1 MSRGRARHPHR
12 RQLAGLSISALG
24 VVYGDIGTSPLYAIH
39 ECFHASRG
47 VPISA
52 ANILG
57 VLSLIFWALVVIVT
71 LKYQV
76 YVLRADNRGEGGILA
91 LMALVRA
98 RIAGKRQLALFVGL
112 GLFGAALLY
121 GDGAITPAISV
132 LSAVEGLNVATK
144 VFTPYVVP
152 LTIAILIGL
161 FFFQRRGTGSIGSV
175 FGPVMVVWFLT
186 VGLLGIAGIAR
197 HPRVFAALNPVHAL
211 RFLAHNGL
219 GGFLALGGVF
229 LVATG
234 GEALY
239 ADLGHFGRLPIQIDW
254 FSLVGPALVLN
265 YFGQGGLLLDDPKA
279 FESPFYRLAPGW
291 ALYPLVGLA
300 TVATVIASQAVIS
313 GAFSLTRQAVQFGY
327 LPLLKIVHTSA
338 RQIGQVYIPSVN
350 WLLMTGTVGLVLGF
364 RTASN
369 LAAAYGIAVSTT
381 MVITTI
387 LAYSVARRVWG
398 WPRWLASLVTGGFL
412 VVDLAFFGANMVK
425 VADGGWFALL
435 VGAALFVILST
446 WNRGRTLL
454 VECLAKDSVPLEN
467 LIAGLKPGQPLRV
480 PGTAVF
486 LSRSQQGTPRALL
499 HNLKHNRV
507 LHERVVVLTFDAGEV
522 PKIAPA
528 ERIEVEPLGAG
539 FFRATARFGFMQTPT
554 MRDVVVQAK
563 AKGLDLDMGQTTF
576 FVARDALVPS
586 HDPRLRAWRLRL
598 FSLLGRNSLHPSDF
612 LGIAPGQV
620 VELGM
625 QVEL

>member
-1 MSRGRARHPHR
+1 
-12 RQLAGLSISALG
+12 
-24 VVYGDIGTSPLYAIH
+24 
-39 ECFHASRG
+39 
-47 VPISA
+47 
-52 ANILG
+52 
-57 VLSLIFWALVVIVT
+57 
-71 LKYQV
+71 
-76 YVLRADNRGEGGILA
+76 
-91 LMALVRA
+91 
-98 RIAGKRQLALFVGL
+98 
-112 GLFGAALLY
+112 
-121 GDGAITPAISV
+121 
-132 LSAVEGLNVATK
+132 
-144 VFTPYVVP
+144 VP

-161 FFFQRRGTGSIGSV
+161 FVFQRRGTGHIGSV
-175 FGPVMVVWFLT
+175 FGPVMVAWFVT
-186 VGLLGIAGIAR
+186 IGALGIAGIAR
-197 HPRVFAALNPVHAL
+197 HPAVFAALNPLLAL
-211 RFLAHNGL
+211 RFLAHHGL

-239 ADLGHFGRLPIQIDW
+239 ADLGHFGKLPIQIDW

-265 YFGQGGLLLDDPKA
+265 YFGQGGLLLDDPRA
-279 FESPFYRLAPGW
+279 FESPFYLLAPAW
-291 ALYPLVGLA
+291 ALYPLVALA
-300 TVATVIASQAVIS
+300 TAATVIASQAVIS

-327 LPLLKIVHTSA
+327 LPLMKVVHTSA

-350 WLLMTGTVGLVLGF
+350 WLLMAATAGLVLGF

-387 LAYSVARRVWG
+387 LAYSVARRVWA
-398 WPRWLASLVTGGFL
+398 WPRWLALLVTGGFL
-412 VVDLAFFGANMVK
+412 AVDVAFFGANMVK
-425 VADGGWFALL
+425 VADGGWFPLL
-435 VGAALFVILST
+435 VGAVLFVILST
-446 WNRGRTLL
+446 WYRGRTLL

-507 LHERVVVLTFDAGEV
+507 LHDRVVVLSVDAGEV
-522 PKIAPA
+522 PKIPPA
-528 ERIEVEPLGAG
+528 KRVEVERLSGG

-554 MRDVVVQAK
+554 MRDVVVHAK

-576 FVARDALVPS
+576 FVARDTLVQARNRRMP
-586 HDPRLRAWRLRL
+586 AWRIKL

-620 VELGM
+620 IELGM